1 MGNIFYTR
9 NDLQNPSNIDIL
21 EIEKLKKENLL
32 LKEKLNK
39 IQCSSNSSKLDEK
52 TLNNIDKF
60 IENWYEK
67 NINEVDI
74 GVVNIPIVGDIDVF
88 PDYIEKY
95 IYKKSLTIAM
105 SFLKETINES
115 EINILNNKINLV
127 MK

>member
-1 MGNIFYTR
+1 MGNIFSTR
-9 NDLQNPSNIDIL
+9 NDLQNPSHIDIL
-21 EIEKLKKENLL
+21 EIEKLKKENLI
-32 LKEKLNK
+32 LKEKLDK
-39 IQCSSNSSKLDEK
+39 IQLPINSSKLDEK

-74 GVVNIPIVGDIDVF
+74 GVVNIPIVGDIDF
-88 PDYIEKY
+88 LPDHIEKY

-127 MK
+127 IK

>member
-1 MGNIFYTR
+1 MGNIFSTR
-9 NDLQNPSNIDIL
+9 NDLQNPSHIDIL

-39 IQCSSNSSKLDEK
+39 MQCSSNTSKLDEK

-74 GVVNIPIVGDIDVF
+74 GVVNIPIVGDIDIL